1 MKALLLRTKSPMFG
15 KLENFIIVAGSGSG
29 RTHLNA
35 FDAALH
41 DAGISRYNLIRVS
54 SILPPGARE
63 RENITLP
70 AGSLLPIAY
79 GSIESSEEGTL
90 ITAGVSVAIPEN
102 TDDHGVIMEYSGY
115 LPEEDAKKLLV
126 QMAEDAMIMRKI
138 AVREV
143 KVRTISRK
151 VKGIVSVFAGV
162 ALF

>member
-1 MKALLLRTKSPMFG
+1 MFG

-63 RENITLP
+63 QNSIALP

-90 ITAGVSVAIPEN
+90 ITAGISVAIPEN
-102 TDDHGVIMEYSGY
+102 SMDHGVIMEYSGY
-115 LPEEDAKKLLV
+115 LSEKDAEKLLI
-126 QMAEDAMIMRKI
+126 QMAEDAMKMRGI
-138 AVREV
+138 TVRE
-143 KVRTISRK
+143 IK
-151 VKGIVSVFAGV
+151 VKTVSRRVQGIVSVFAGV

>member
-1 MKALLLRTKSPMFG
+1 MFG
-15 KLENFIIVAGSGSG
+15 RLEHFIIVAGSGSG

-41 DAGISRYNLIRVS
+41 DAGISRYNLIKVS

-63 RENITLP
+63 EKNIMLP

-90 ITAGVSVAIPEN
+90 ITAGVSIAIPEN
-102 TDDHGVIMEYSGY
+102 IEDHGVIMEYSGY
-115 LPEEDAKKLLV
+115 LSQEDAKKLLI
-126 QMAEDAMIMRKI
+126 QMAEDAMKMRKI

-143 KVRTISRK
+143 KVKTISRK

>member
-1 MKALLLRTKSPMFG
+1 MFG
-15 KLENFIIVAGSGSG
+15 KPENFIIVSGSGRG

-63 RENITLP
+63 QNSIALP

-90 ITAGVSVAIPEN
+90 ITAGISVAIPEN
-102 TDDHGVIMEYSGY
+102 SMEHGVIMEYSGY
-115 LPEEDAKKLLV
+115 LSEKDAEKLLI
-126 QMAEDAMIMRKI
+126 QMAEDAMEMRGIK
-138 AVREV
+138 V
-143 KVRTISRK
+143 KEIKVKTISRK
-151 VKGIVSVFAGV
+151 VEGIVSVFAGV